1 MAGWQTAGNAA
12 CAVATEAHRRIFS
25 AHEWLR
31 TLELGDMLYYNI
43 AMTDHDHHGHNH
55 HHHPGHAHPP
65 AGVAPSILRLS
76 VLQRLGFAGG
86 LIAAVWAA
94 AYWAMR

>member
-1 MAGWQTAGNAA
+1 
-12 CAVATEAHRRIFS
+12 
-25 AHEWLR
+25 
-31 TLELGDMLYYNI
+31 
-43 AMTDHDHHGHNH
+43 MTDHDHHGHHH

-86 LIAAVWAA
+86 LIAAIWAA
-94 AYWAMR
+94 AYWAMQ